1 MILNILRSVMYGDKE
16 QPRRTSESFHSER
29 PHGKHKSISPKAAK
43 KPFLD
48 ILSYTHIDEEIVLLI
63 YVL

>member
-1 MILNILRSVMYGDKE
+1 MYGDKE